1 MCVCVLTQFFV
12 PTVQNYAFD
21 AITESGSK
29 LISVSG
35 PGLQGLQNLGN
46 SCYLNS
52 VVQLLCT
59 LPEFK
64 SRYGTTAHGDI
75 TKHRF
80 FSGVSPRSAPNDLL
94 CQTARVANA
103 LTSGAFSLPQ
113 EELESTS
120 PANPKYRIAPRM
132 FKHLIGKDHVDFRTG
147 QQQDAAQF
155 LQYMLEQIDRAEV
168 KFDRDM
174 EKTSPQFSFQTE
186 TRLLCSADHKINYKD
201 NAPETVW
208 SLRLPMERAEVIP
221 VPANEEPEQKKQKQE
236 EEKNTPTVTFDAC
249 LDGWSAEAI
258 VDDYR
263 WPHLQNQVHAASQK
277 TRFKNFPRH
286 LWVQIQRYTLGP
298 DWQPVK
304 LEVNLD
310 IPEEID
316 LSQYKAT
323 GPQDGETLVPDEVPV
338 AAAQPEIS
346 EAALGMLMDMGF
358 SMNGCKRALT
368 AVGGS
373 DTEAAMNWI
382 FEHNM
387 DPDFNDPL
395 PESSSNG
402 AAASGGDGV
411 DDAVVMSLV
420 DSLGCFTIDQVRAAL
435 KETSGAA
442 DRAADWLFSHM
453 DDLDG
458 AIASLQDKNQQSNAS
473 SNVELDDGIGKYKI
487 VGMIS
492 HIGKNTGSGHYV
504 AHIKRDGKWYIFNDE
519 KVAISENPPI
529 PHAYLYLYQRCD
541 TMEA

>member
-1 MCVCVLTQFFV
+1 MFV
-12 PTVQNYAFD
+12 NPFKNYAFD

-29 LISVSG
+29 LVSVSG

-52 VVQLLCT
+52 IVQLLCT
-59 LPEFK
+59 LPQFK
-64 SRYGTTAHGDI
+64 TRYGTTANGDI
-75 TKHRF
+75 TKHQF
-80 FSGVSPRSAPNDLL
+80 FSGVSPRSAPNDIL
-94 CQTARVANA
+94 CQTARVTNA
-103 LTSGAFSLPQ
+103 LTSGAFSLPP
-113 EELESTS
+113 EELDSSS

-147 QQQDAAQF
+147 QQQDAVQF
-155 LQYMLEQIDRAEV
+155 LQFLLEQLDRAEL
-168 KFDRDM
+168 KFASDM
-174 EKTSPQFSFQTE
+174 VKTSHQFSFQTE
-186 TRLLCSADHKINYKD
+186 SRLVCSADQKIKYKN
-201 NAPETVW
+201 NAPETIW
-208 SLRLPMERAEVIP
+208 SLRLPMEKAEIIS
-221 VPANEEPEQKKQKQE
+221 VPSADEEPEQKKQKQG
-236 EEKNTPTVTFDAC
+236 EEKNIPTVTFDAC
-249 LDGWSAEAI
+249 LEGWAADAV

-263 WPHLQNQVHAASQK
+263 WPHLQNAVSAATEK
-277 TRFKNFPRH
+277 TRFRNFPCH

-298 DWQPVK
+298 DWQPIK

-316 LSQYKAT
+316 LTQYKAK
-323 GPQDGETLVPDEVPV
+323 GPQEGETLVPDEVPAV
-338 AAAQPEIS
+338 ATQPEIS
-346 EAALGMLMDMGF
+346 EVALGMLMDMGF
-358 SMNGCKRALT
+358 TMNGCKRALT

-395 PESSSNG
+395 PESSSSSATATAG
-402 AAASGGDGV
+402 SDGV

-435 KETSGAA
+435 KETSGAP

-453 DDLDG
+453 DDLDN
-458 AIASLQDKNQQSNAS
+458 AISSLQDKNQQADAS
-473 SNVELDDGIGKYKI
+473 SDVDLEDGVGKYKMT
-487 VGMIS
+487 GMVS

-504 AHIKRDGKWYIFNDE
+504 AHIKQDGKWYIFNDE

-541 TMEA
+541 TMES